1 MEIVKRNMISIIC
14 GVVAIL
20 AAVAVF
26 VWPLDG
32 YYEQLRTDAR
42 ARAAVY
48 SKAKGL
54 DNKPRNWPLIGLD
67 QTTPEPLRQ
76 FPSQEVIKAGEKA
89 RKESEKQSTLVYQ
102 EAVKINE
109 QPHKLVVAN
118 ALPDAPPTVALKFTQ
133 NYIEALRQLRT
144 EVLKAGIPPTDDE
157 VKRRAGE
164 LWEKMKTEYIYV
176 PGNPTPVNQPQI
188 DAKFKAAEAQLPY
201 VIQNEMATQWK
212 MYVDPNKVFRIP
224 QGLPTKGEMPDP
236 QHIWWC
242 NVEYWV
248 YKDVCDAIA
257 EVNSKSNNVLTS
269 PVKNLL
275 VLDVPWQFFPGQGS
289 SSGIN
294 IGGGGAFADPNAD
307 PNAMS
312 ASGGRPDPTIAVP
325 EGPGISA
332 TKRISN
338 NLYDV
343 VHFDLA
349 VDIEATA
356 VPLFLK
362 TLATRR
368 FVSVLEL
375 DMDAVDSQALK
386 FDGYVYGDRPVV
398 QIRLRCEALLMR
410 EWTIKYMPPGVRKML
425 GIPDA
430 ASMAPRAGL

>member
-1 MEIVKRNMISIIC
+1 
-14 GVVAIL
+14 
-20 AAVAVF
+20 
-26 VWPLDG
+26 
-32 YYEQLRTDAR
+32 
-42 ARAAVY
+42 
-48 SKAKGL
+48 
-54 DNKPRNWPLIGLD
+54 
-67 QTTPEPLRQ
+67 
-76 FPSQEVIKAGEKA
+76 
-89 RKESEKQSTLVYQ
+89 
-102 EAVKINE
+102 
-109 QPHKLVVAN
+109 
-118 ALPDAPPTVALKFTQ
+118 
-133 NYIEALRQLRT
+133 
-144 EVLKAGIPPTDDE
+144 
-157 VKRRAGE
+157 
-164 LWEKMKTEYIYV
+164 
-176 PGNPTPVNQPQI
+176 
-188 DAKFKAAEAQLPY
+188 
-201 VIQNEMATQWK
+201 
-212 MYVDPNKVFRIP
+212 MYVDPTKVFRIP

-257 EVNSKSNNVLTS
+257 EVNAKSNNVLNS

-275 VLDVPWQFFPGQGS
+275 VLDVPWQFFPGQGNS
-289 SSGIN
+289 GGGIN
-294 IGGGGAFADPNAD
+294 IGGGGGAFADPNAD

-325 EGPGISA
+325 EGPGISP

-398 QIRLRCEALLMR
+398 QIRLKCEALLMR